1 MNILRITKKFFI
13 FILIISLS
21 ACGYT
26 SQYTADFFTMDTAMT
41 VTSYGQ
47 NSENAVKAVE
57 VEINRLNALWSV
69 ESEQSEIFKLNKDK
83 NLTVCDDTKNLISR
97 AKEISALTD
106 GDFDITVQPLVAEW
120 GFYSAL
126 EKRVPTQSEIDGI
139 IKLIGYEKINLSDN
153 DISLDSGVSIDL
165 GGIAKGYASYSAAKI
180 LKDNG
185 IKSAVMSLGGN
196 VRVIGTKPDGAEW
209 TVAIADPDDNSSN
222 IGVLKVCDTAVITSG
237 GYQRFFEKD
246 GKIYHHIIDPKT
258 GYPAQSGLKSVT
270 VVSDDDILA
279 DALSTALFVKGLDAS
294 SKFYKQNSGL
304 FEAIFVTEDNKIF
317 ITPKLEDAF
326 SSNREF
332 EVIQP
337 RKTEYGL

>member
-26 SQYTADFFTMDTAMT
+26 SPYTADFFSMDTAMT

-47 NSENAVKAVE
+47 NSKTAVKAVE
-57 VEINRLNALWSV
+57 DEINRLNLLWSV
-69 ESEQSEIFKLNKDK
+69 ENEQSEIFLLNRDK
-83 NLTVCDDTKNLISR
+83 RLTVCDDTRNLISR
-97 AKEISALTD
+97 AKEISDLTD
-106 GDFDITVQPLVAEW
+106 GDFDITVQPLVADW

-126 EKRVPTQSEIDGI
+126 ENRVPTQSEIDTTL
-139 IKLIGYEKINLSDN
+139 KFVGYENINLSDN
-153 DISLDSGVSIDL
+153 DISLEHNASIDL
-165 GGIAKGYASYSAAKI
+165 GGIAKGYASYSAAEI
-180 LKDNG
+180 LKKQG
-185 IKSAVMSLGGN
+185 IESAVMSLGGN
-196 VRVIGTKPDGAEW
+196 VRVIGTKPDGTDW

-222 IGVLKVCDTAVITSG
+222 IGIVKVTDTAVITSG
-237 GYQRFFEKD
+237 GYQRYFEEDK
-246 GKIYHHIIDPKT
+246 KVYHHIIDPKT

-270 VVSDDDILA
+270 IVSSDDILA

-294 SKFYKQNSGL
+294 IEFYKQNNEL
-304 FEAIFVTEDNKIF
+304 FEAIFMTEDNKIF

-332 EVIQP
+332 EVIKP
-337 RKTEYGL
+337 